1 MSLWQLEWVRLV
13 RSRRLVALAAVY
25 AVFGLLGPV
34 TARYMGD
41 ILERFG
47 GDIVVQ
53 VPDPVP
59 ADGITQFTA
68 NANQIG
74 LLVVVVVAA
83 GALVIDAIPEMSIFL
98 RTRVDGVGRLLT
110 PRLVVSFAAAAGAF
124 LLGLLAAWYET
135 VVLLGSVPVAELA
148 FGALLTFV
156 YLGFVV
162 ALTAAIGGRLASVPA
177 TVATTVV
184 VLLGLPL
191 FGLVDAVGRL
201 LPSHLLGAMDSL
213 LRGTATWTDYLPA
226 ALLAPTVSALLVW
239 LAVRWT
245 ARREL

>member
-13 RSRRLVALAAVY
+13 RSRRLVALAGVY
-25 AVFGLLGPV
+25 VFFGLLGPV

-59 ADGITQFTA
+59 ADGITQFSA

-74 LLVVVVVAA
+74 LLVAVMVAA

-98 RTRVDGVGRLLT
+98 RTRVDGVGRLLA
-110 PRLVVSFAAAAGAF
+110 PRLVVSFAVVGVSF

-135 VVLLGSVPVAELA
+135 VVLLGSVPVAHLA
-148 FGALLTFV
+148 LGALLTLV

-162 ALTAAIGGRLASVPA
+162 SLTAAIGGRLASVPA
-177 TVATTVV
+177 TVAITVV
-184 VLLGLPL
+184 VLLALPI
-191 FGLVDAVGRL
+191 FGLVDTVGRL
-201 LPSHLLGAMDSL
+201 LPSHLLGAMESL
-213 LRGTATWTDYLPA
+213 LRDTATWTDYVPA
-226 ALLAPTVSALLVW
+226 ALMAPALSALLVS